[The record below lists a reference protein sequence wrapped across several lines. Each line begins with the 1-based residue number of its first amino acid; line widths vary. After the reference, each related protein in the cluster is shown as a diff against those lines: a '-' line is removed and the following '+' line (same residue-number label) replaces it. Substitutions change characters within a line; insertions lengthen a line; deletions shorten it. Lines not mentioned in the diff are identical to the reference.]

1 MKKVFIFIT
10 FIVLSIVAFGQ
21 TDSQTFNNFISNIN
35 KVESKYKEYYNK
47 KEYKQTE
54 IFLQEMLGL
63 VENLKLTSDETAKFQ
78 LPIQRIKAGTY
89 YNLACTY
96 SLSNQ
101 KKQAIEAFEK
111 AIELGY
117 SEYRHAKTDSDLDN
131 IRNEKKFIA
140 LLDRIKQFDKLV
152 ILRNAKGYQKEKTDS
167 LPQFSYQSPED
178 YNLKEVKNFFKLDS
192 VAGNGDELSK
202 IINILNFV
210 HNAIK
215 HNGNN
220 FALCEFDAID
230 IYNYNKS
237 TNEGVNCRHLA
248 IALNEMYLS
257 MGIPSRYVTCLPKD
271 ENDQDCHVI
280 NSVYSTQ
287 LQKWVW
293 IDPTFNAYVKDE
305 NGNLLSI
312 AEVRERL
319 ISGRPL
325 VLNDDA
331 NWNNQTK
338 QKKEYYLETY
348 MAKNLYWFEC
358 VEYSR
363 FNPESRYRKVN
374 NQYIA
379 LKPIGFGDNLT
390 GKTQSSAI
398 TTHDPEYF
406 WQVPRKND
414 NKKQ

>member
-1 MKKVFIFIT
+1 MRKKIILILFTAIS
-10 FIVLSIVAFGQ
+10 LVAFGQ
-21 TDSQTFNNFISNIN
+21 TKSQTVNNFISELN
-35 KVESKYKEYYNK
+35 KVESKYREHYDK

-54 IFLQEMLGL
+54 RFLQDMLKL
-63 VENLKLTSDETAKFQ
+63 IENLKLNPEETAEFE

-96 SLSNQ
+96 SLLNR
-101 KKQAIEAFEK
+101 KKQAVAAFEK

-117 SEYRHAKTDSDLDN
+117 TEYRHAKTDSDLDN
-131 IRNEKKFIA
+131 IREDKKIIA
-140 LLDRIKQFDKLV
+140 LLDRIREFDNLV
-152 ILRNAKGYQKEKTDS
+152 ILQNSQGYQKENTDS
-167 LPQFSYQSPED
+167 LPRFSYQSSED
-178 YNLKEVKNFFKLDS
+178 YNLKEVRNFFKLDS

-202 IINILNFV
+202 IINILNFI
-210 HNAIK
+210 HNEIK

-220 FALCEFDAID
+220 YALCEFDAID

-237 TNEGVNCRHLA
+237 TNKGVNCRHLA

-271 ENDQDCHVI
+271 ENDQECHVI
-280 NSVYSTQ
+280 NSVYSVQ
-287 LQKWVW
+287 LQKWLW
-293 IDPTFNAYVKDE
+293 IDPTFNAYIKDE
-305 NGNLLSI
+305 NGTLLSI

-319 ISGRPL
+319 ISGKPL

-338 QKKEYYLETY
+338 QTKEYYLETY

-358 VEYSR
+358 IEYSR
-363 FNPESRYRKVN
+363 FNPESRYRKVE

-379 LKPIGFGDNLT
+379 LKPIGFGDS
-390 GKTQSSAI
+390 KTKSSTI
-398 TTHDPEYF
+398 ITHDSEYF
-406 WQVPRKND
+406 WQAPQKNENED
-414 NKKQ
+414 